1 MKSSND
7 SLIKSLNNFKV
18 FEYDEC
24 ARSENSAIKGARN
37 VCETKKKKAC
47 PARSIKFTVV
57 REFKFPRAQSYV
69 TMPTNGGYSLGMG
82 KLLIVKIL
90 KWQKLSLRGAATTI

>member
-24 ARSENSAIKGARN
+24 ARSENSAIKGAGN
-37 VCETKKKKAC
+37 VCETKKKAR

-82 KLLIVKIL
+82 KLFLVKNL
-90 KWQKLSLRGAATTI
+90 NLRL

>member
-1 MKSSND
+1 VKNSND
-7 SLIKSLNNFKV
+7 SLIKCLNDFKV

-24 ARSENSAIKGARN
+24 ARSENSAIKRAGN
-37 VCETKKKKAC
+37 VCETKKKKAR

-82 KLLIVKIL
+82 KLFIVEFRNC
-90 KWQKLSLRGAATTI
+90 QQLSLRGRALAI